1 MLQAGL
7 FAGVLQELMI
17 RQLPPEDQVRYR
29 RHIAW
34 LERAEGREPDRLPRP
49 ERPYD
54 AAAAVIG
61 ELEASLQHHSA
72 ASQRTRKEDAES

>member
-1 MLQAGL
+1 
-7 FAGVLQELMI
+7 MI

-34 LERAEGREPDRLPRP
+34 LERAEGREPDRPPRP

-72 ASQRTRKEDAES
+72 ASQRTREGDAES